1 MMVNLQNFLLQI
13 SVVTASLI
21 ALKIEVDELLDIKE
35 IHGDVVAV
43 GFVVAVVS
51 HVIHFLNNVLMIAL
65 ISYYMSLQN
74 GI

>member
-43 GFVVAVVS
+43 GFEVAVVS